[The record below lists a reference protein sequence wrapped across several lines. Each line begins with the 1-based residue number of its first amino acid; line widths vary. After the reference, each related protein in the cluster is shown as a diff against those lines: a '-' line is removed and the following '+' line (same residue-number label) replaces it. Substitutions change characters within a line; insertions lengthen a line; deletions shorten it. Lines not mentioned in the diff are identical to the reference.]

1 MSFDFSTLYTKIS
14 QNKFEKVMY
23 ELSDFCFE
31 REGNLS
37 ISFNKKVFKKL
48 SDIYKETVFLIWYK
62 NIPSDYRNSYGI
74 RPCTI
79 YC

>member
-48 SDIYKETVFLIWYK
+48 RYL
-62 NIPSDYRNSYGI
+62 
-74 RPCTI
+74 
-79 YC
+79 